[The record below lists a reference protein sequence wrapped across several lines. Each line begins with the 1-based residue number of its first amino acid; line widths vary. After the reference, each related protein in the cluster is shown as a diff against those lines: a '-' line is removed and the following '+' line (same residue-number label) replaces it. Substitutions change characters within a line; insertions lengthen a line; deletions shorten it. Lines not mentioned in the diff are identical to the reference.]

1 VAGLLKSFVD
11 STNPLYESESRSDLV
26 GSASSS
32 SHSQSQSSS
41 FPTIVEETEAVLTPR
56 ALSPPRAKISKL
68 FANYATHNTNPNHA
82 EDVESQIAKYLSMT
96 YDASD
101 SENSLAFWE
110 RNRKVLP
117 KLFYPAL
124 RALSIPASSSPVER
138 VFSRGGLVLRPH
150 RASMSNKMLTSL
162 VFLKCNTDK
171 IN

>member
-11 STNPLYESESRSDLV
+11 STNTLYESESRSDLV

-32 SHSQSQSSS
+32 SHSQ
-41 FPTIVEETEAVLTPR
+41 ETEAVLTPR
-56 ALSPPRAKISKL
+56 SRSPPPAKKSKL
-68 FANYATHNTNPNHA
+68 FANYATRNTNPNPA

-96 YDASD
+96 YDESD
-101 SENSLAFWE
+101 SENSFSFWE
-110 RNRKVLP
+110 RNRKVLH

-138 VFSRGGLVLRPH
+138 VFSRGGLVFRPH

-162 VFLKCNTDK
+162 VFLKCNSDK

>member
-1 VAGLLKSFVD
+1 MAGLVKSFVD
-11 STNPLYESESRSDLV
+11 STNTLYESESRSDLV

-32 SHSQSQSSS
+32 SHSQSSS
-41 FPTIVEETEAVLTPR
+41 FPTIVEETPR
-56 ALSPPRAKISKL
+56 APPAKKSKL
-68 FANYATHNTNPNHA
+68 FANYATPNINPNPA

-96 YDASD
+96 YDESD
-101 SENSLAFWE
+101 SENSLSFWE
-110 RNRKVLP
+110 RNRKVLH